1 MKNIVVT
8 AADIS
13 LFHVAARELGD
24 ACQWWRIAQTNGL
37 SDPDL
42 SKVETVQPL
51 KVPMKDL
58 TLSSGLPNEEGG

>member
-42 SKVETVQPL
+42 SKVETVRPL
-51 KVPMKDL
+51 KIPMKDL

>member
-1 MKNIVVT
+1 MKDIVVT

-24 ACQWWRIAQTNGL
+24 ACQWWRIAQSNGL

-42 SKVETVQPL
+42 SRIETVQPL
-51 KVPMKDL
+51 KIPVEDL
-58 TLSSGLPNEEGG
+58 IFSSGLPDEAGG